1 MLEFSNLEKFRDLV
15 LASDSSF
22 LLKSEMS
29 TNSSDWFIQG
39 RAENAKL
46 VYGVYLGRDPLPGVS
61 DEMQLIAVEADRTVY
76 LVLPVYNPDSAPL
89 PAGMK
94 MLSDLC
100 EKLDKQVLEIAAQ
113 YKTTLPPA
121 DPSEV
126 TDLSRI
132 PLEARKLALDPQPE
146 KQKDQD
152 LIFSKSAAV
161 ALLAGEAALDDVA
174 SNYCQEHKKP
184 WTVEKRRAMMIQE
197 YLDRPGVIE
206 PWEYAMSDALRNVDA
221 QFVLLELG
229 WPGNT
234 VSAKIEPGK
243 VMERLVE
250 SGAFRS
256 YDFAVE
262 KSGAKILKAL
272 SDTTSRDKDHFYCK
286 DVQRIM
292 LRGTAIYNRDAI
304 EG

>member
-1 MLEFSNLEKFRDLV
+1 
-15 LASDSSF
+15 
-22 LLKSEMS
+22 
-29 TNSSDWFIQG
+29 
-39 RAENAKL
+39 
-46 VYGVYLGRDPLPGVS
+46 
-61 DEMQLIAVEADRTVY
+61 
-76 LVLPVYNPDSAPL
+76 
-89 PAGMK
+89 
-94 MLSDLC
+94 
-100 EKLDKQVLEIAAQ
+100 
-113 YKTTLPPA
+113 
-121 DPSEV
+121 
-126 TDLSRI
+126 
-132 PLEARKLALDPQPE
+132 
-146 KQKDQD
+146 
-152 LIFSKSAAV
+152 
-161 ALLAGEAALDDVA
+161 
-174 SNYCQEHKKP
+174 
-184 WTVEKRRAMMIQE
+184 MIQE

-292 LRGTAIYNRDAI
+292 FRGKAIYNRDAI

>member
-1 MLEFSNLEKFRDLV
+1 
-15 LASDSSF
+15 
-22 LLKSEMS
+22 
-29 TNSSDWFIQG
+29 
-39 RAENAKL
+39 
-46 VYGVYLGRDPLPGVS
+46 
-61 DEMQLIAVEADRTVY
+61 
-76 LVLPVYNPDSAPL
+76 
-89 PAGMK
+89 
-94 MLSDLC
+94 
-100 EKLDKQVLEIAAQ
+100 
-113 YKTTLPPA
+113 
-121 DPSEV
+121 
-126 TDLSRI
+126 
-132 PLEARKLALDPQPE
+132 
-146 KQKDQD
+146 
-152 LIFSKSAAV
+152 
-161 ALLAGEAALDDVA
+161 
-174 SNYCQEHKKP
+174 
-184 WTVEKRRAMMIQE
+184 MIQE
-197 YLDRPGVIE
+197 YLDRPGAIE

-292 LRGTAIYNRDAI
+292 FRGKAIYNRDAI